1 MRNAHLQRVILAED
15 FLYTEGRARELGW
28 GGGRDPNKAVIHYV
42 GSGGTGY
49 TAGGGE
55 GWGGMGR

>member
-1 MRNAHLQRVILAED
+1 MAED

-42 GSGGTGY
+42 GSGGAGY

-55 GWGGMGR
+55 GWGGDGEVEPR